1 MRKHNEGYALVLVL
15 VVLIVLGLLSA
26 VILTGA
32 QRNLEVHRSGVETM
46 QNKYQAMGEIE
57 KIIGALETFSQ
68 EVDPIQLANANN
80 GDVTLNYSRDKE
92 DMGRNKTIYLTSIC
106 GNVQIDC
113 TVILIDGVI
122 DQDERIIAMSGYTCT
137 SYEISTIG
145 GAN

>member
-57 KIIGALETFSQ
+57 KIIGALEAFDGKSFVILKPKENETNWELQ
-68 EVDPIQLANANN
+68 YADNVIQIISTC
-80 GDVTLNYSRDKE
+80 GDD
-92 DMGRNKTIYLTSIC
+92 RNK
-106 GNVQIDC
+106 VQIDC
-113 TVILIDGVI
+113 TLVIDGVI
-122 DQDERIIAMSGYTCT
+122 NEHPDRLEVIHLKGYTIT

>member
-15 VVLIVLGLLSA
+15 VVLIVLGLLST

-46 QNKYQAMGEIE
+46 QDKYQAMGEIE
-57 KIIGALETFSQ
+57 KIIGALDAHIGDRLEILKADRETWKLAYDHEKS
-68 EVDPIQLANANN
+68 EIQIM
-80 GDVTLNYSRDKE
+80 S
-92 DMGRNKTIYLTSIC
+92 SC
-106 GNVQIDC
+106 GNVRIDC
-113 TVILIDGVI
+113 ILLIKGSVDIDTESVYI
-122 DQDERIIAMSGYTCT
+122 SPLLGYTIT

>member
-57 KIIGALETFSQ
+57 KIIGALDAHIGDRLEISKADETNWK
-68 EVDPIQLANANN
+68 LAYDHEKNEIRMM
-80 GDVTLNYSRDKE
+80 S
-92 DMGRNKTIYLTSIC
+92 SC
-106 GNVQIDC
+106 GNVRIDC
-113 TVILIDGVI
+113 ILLIKGSVDIDTESVYI
-122 DQDERIIAMSGYTCT
+122 SPLLGYTIT

>member
-46 QNKYQAMGEIE
+46 QDKYQAMGEIE
-57 KIIGALETFSQ
+57 KIIGALDAHIGDRLEILKADRETWK
-68 EVDPIQLANANN
+68 LAYDHEKNEIRIM
-80 GDVTLNYSRDKE
+80 S
-92 DMGRNKTIYLTSIC
+92 SC

-113 TVILIDGVI
+113 VMVIKGSVDIDVESI
-122 DQDERIIAMSGYTCT
+122 NIKHLLGYTIT